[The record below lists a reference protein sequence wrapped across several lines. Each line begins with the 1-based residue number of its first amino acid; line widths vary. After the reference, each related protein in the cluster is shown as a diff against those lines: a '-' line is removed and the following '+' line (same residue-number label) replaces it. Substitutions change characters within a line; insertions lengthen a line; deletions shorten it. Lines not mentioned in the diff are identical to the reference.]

1 MSIRQYRPRN
11 NRRRGISANQS
22 MGLYFLF
29 ALAIGLQIS
38 YPLVSGD
45 TLRYVT
51 IFFVIAGALLMLVH
65 ALLSYGFKY
74 FAIFGSVTF
83 IFALLVEILGSKTKV
98 AENFSLNL
106 LVKPNFNED
115 DPKDLI
121 LPSSNNLV

>member
-65 ALLSYGFKY
+65 ALLWLKFWEVKQVG
-74 FAIFGSVTF
+74 
-83 IFALLVEILGSKTKV
+83 LLELMPTMILLDSKLQV
-98 AENFSLNL
+98 FQ
-106 LVKPNFNED
+106 
-115 DPKDLI
+115 
-121 LPSSNNLV
+121 

>member
-22 MGLYFLF
+22 IGLYLLF

-51 IFFVIAGALLMLVH
+51 ILFVIAGALLMLVH
-65 ALLSYGFKY
+65 SLLSYGFNTLQ
-74 FAIFGSVTF
+74 FLA
-83 IFALLVEILGSKTKV
+83 A
-98 AENFSLNL
+98 
-106 LVKPNFNED
+106 
-115 DPKDLI
+115 
-121 LPSSNNLV
+121 